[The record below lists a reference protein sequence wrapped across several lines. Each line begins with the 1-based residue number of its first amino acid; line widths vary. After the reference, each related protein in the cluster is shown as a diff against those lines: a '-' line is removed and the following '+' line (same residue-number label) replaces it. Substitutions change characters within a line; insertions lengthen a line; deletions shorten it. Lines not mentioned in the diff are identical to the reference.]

1 MSTDHH
7 AMRVNYRH
15 LGQYVGKNVRVW
27 GKLLRFEGNDSAIVE
42 ASDGGNI
49 TVQWAPGTTIKELI
63 MPSYQTT
70 TMTDTFVE
78 VIGTVK
84 DHQTIK
90 LMACVNMGSNVDLK
104 LANDTVE
111 LMHDPRFY
119 QSMFAPLP

>member
-1 MSTDHH
+1 MSTEHH

-15 LGQYVGKNVRVW
+15 LGQYVGKNVRLW
-27 GKLLRFEGNDSAIVE
+27 GKLLRFEGSDSAIVE
-42 ASDGGNI
+42 ASDGGHI
-49 TVQWAPGTTIKELI
+49 TVQWAAGT
-63 MPSYQTT
+63 TT
-70 TMTDTFVE
+70 TMTDTFIE
-78 VIGTVK
+78 VIGIVK
-84 DHQTIK
+84 DHQTIR